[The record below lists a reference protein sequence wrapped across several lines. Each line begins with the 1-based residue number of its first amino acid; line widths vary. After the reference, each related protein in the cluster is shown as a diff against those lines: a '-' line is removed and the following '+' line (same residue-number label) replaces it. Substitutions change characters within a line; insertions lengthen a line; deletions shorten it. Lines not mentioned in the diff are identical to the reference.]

1 MFSYTDEEV
10 LGKPLTLL
18 MPARYREAHQ
28 RGLER
33 LRSTGQVTMIAR
45 TMELHGLRKDG
56 SEFPLERS
64 LACWK
69 TKEGTFYSG
78 VVRDVSERK
87 RAEAALRERE
97 ERFRQMAENIRE
109 VFWLSDPEKARIF
122 YISPGYEEI
131 WGRTCQS
138 LYAEPRSW
146 LAAIH
151 PEDRDRVLEAALT
164 KQVSGDYD
172 EEYRIVRP
180 DGSIRW
186 IQDRAFPI
194 RDESG
199 KTYRVTGI
207 AKDTTDRKEAQ
218 AALRTAYDR
227 IQQIL
232 ASLPGAILIVNQ
244 DRRVTYANPL
254 AEQHFGSSC
263 MTSCR

>member
-78 VVRDVSERK
+78 AVRDVSERK

-138 LYAEPRSW
+138 LYAELRSW

-164 KQVSGDYD
+164 KQVSGQYD
-172 EEYRIVRP
+172 EVYRIVRP
-180 DGSIRW
+180 DGSVRW

-199 KTYRVTGI
+199 KVYRVTGLAEDI
-207 AKDTTDRKEAQ
+207 TERKEMELLLEHKIEELEAVKEDL
-218 AALRTAYDR
+218 ALQNRT
-227 IQQIL
+227 L
-232 ASLPGAILIVNQ
+232 V
-244 DRRVTYANPL
+244 
-254 AEQHFGSSC
+254 
-263 MTSCR
+263 